1 MWERSRAVKRAH
13 EEDTGEEYGGP
24 VVRAKWTRM
33 GGDGDKVWFHRSIAG
48 LPGSIDPGLATATE
62 TKPRMRRPSWCRA
75 SWPSPTACPPSSRAC
90 RWPRPR
96 KRSSA
101 SRRPPSRQR
110 LQHRVQYR
118 LQCRPPHHRSPRC
131 RRGNQAAPRLHYDAP
146 ARLQERAGEEAS
158 TYAQEAGLPPRHVL
172 HLHVCVER
180 PLLHTLEL
188 TATAHPN
195 RSLKLLHLVP
205 QIYLQG
211 LRAQGLQR
219 FGGVVEM
226 LGCSSS
232 CAQCNTD
239 YEKTSERAVSNS
251 VVRYRHAASG
261 STRHQLQTTIS
272 NHLTMND

>member
-1 MWERSRAVKRAH
+1 
-13 EEDTGEEYGGP
+13 
-24 VVRAKWTRM
+24 M

-172 HLHVCVER
+172 HLHVCVG
-180 PLLHTLEL
+180 TLAARRNACTVCCMGIDQNFL
-188 TATAHPN
+188 GFFF
-195 RSLKLLHLVP
+195 R
-205 QIYLQG
+205 IC
-211 LRAQGLQR
+211 
-219 FGGVVEM
+219 VV
-226 LGCSSS
+226 GDIKFHRNYKC
-232 CAQCNTD
+232 
-239 YEKTSERAVSNS
+239 
-251 VVRYRHAASG
+251 
-261 STRHQLQTTIS
+261 TR
-272 NHLTMND
+272 